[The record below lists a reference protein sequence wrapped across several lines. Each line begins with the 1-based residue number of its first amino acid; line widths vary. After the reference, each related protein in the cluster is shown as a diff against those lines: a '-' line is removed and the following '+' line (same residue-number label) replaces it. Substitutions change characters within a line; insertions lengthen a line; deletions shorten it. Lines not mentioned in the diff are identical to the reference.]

1 MALTPSHR
9 NQVFTGVGHVVDENI
24 EYSERPGKN
33 HRKEAGRLEPCSN
46 CLLAGKLCL
55 SPGRHCLLQLRPFL
69 CLGGHV
75 YFIRKF
81 DEDHIL

>member
-46 CLLAGKLCL
+46 GLLAGKLCL
-55 SPGRHCLLQLRPFL
+55 SPGRHSVCCHSAPSSAL
-69 CLGGHV
+69 
-75 YFIRKF
+75 
-81 DEDHIL
+81 EDTCIL